1 MNKRRSSISGRG
13 AEILLG
19 EPPPV
24 RIEPRGPS
32 LVAAKEAAPEPILD
46 LDLLKE
52 IAEVTPLASAE
63 PAWTEAELQALF
75 EEARAGE
82 PEPERETEDQ
92 LADSVV
98 LPLILEEEPPKTSEE
113 IREAPSPTVA
123 PRTLGSY
130 EEVAMHEPP
139 PAEGGD
145 GVSDILPPKPA
156 RRFTKVGEFSLSEP
170 GVQESESTE
179 GSAGWLQRELTQE
192 DRQKIVAQLG
202 GVRLQE
208 LEARIAEVYEEVRRQ
223 VGVNEEIATDCYNKL
238 FRARDILMRRDVAEI
253 AQAEY
258 NIEQVRAR
266 LKRAAVSEVA
276 AKKFAWVLVLWGLIW
291 FGAFAT
297 VLALLNVRWFR
308 EMIRPV
314 IASNSPVGVEILI
327 PAMVWGGLGG
337 VACIFYSL
345 FKHVGRRDFDPQYI
359 LSYLGKPFLGIIL
372 GATVYMAINLLVLL
386 LGILP
391 TKLQLASESTASPAV
406 SPWIVY
412 LLAWASGFK
421 ENRIFDVVDRVMKR
435 IFQGEDALPSVR
447 AHGSTGPKG

>member
-32 LVAAKEAAPEPILD
+32 LVAAKEATSESILD
-46 LDLLKE
+46 LDLLTE
-52 IAEVTPLASAE
+52 IAEVTPLASTE

-82 PEPERETEDQ
+82 PEPERETDDQ

-98 LPLILEEEPPKTSEE
+98 LPLILEEEPPNASEA
-113 IREAPSPTVA
+113 IREVPSPTVA
-123 PRTLGSY
+123 PRTPGSY

-145 GVSDILPPKPA
+145 GVSNVLPPKPA

-170 GVQESESTE
+170 GVQESERTE
-179 GSAGWLQRELTQE
+179 GLAGWLEQELTQE
-192 DRQKIVAQLG
+192 DRQRIVAQLG

-223 VGVNEEIATDCYNKL
+223 VGVSEVIATDCYNKL
-238 FRARDILMRRDVAEI
+238 FRARDILMRGDVAEI
-253 AQAEY
+253 AQVEY

-276 AKKFAWVLVLWGLIW
+276 AKKFAWAIVLWGLIW

-297 VLALLNVRWFR
+297 VLAMLNVSWFR

-391 TKLQLASESTASPAV
+391 TRLQSASEATASPAV

-435 IFQGEDALPSVR
+435 IFQGEDAPRSVR